1 MSDYDFLI
9 GLFVPAETQRDI
21 VDRLYRETA
30 QALEKPAVKKSL
42 AGLNAQQNLPEPR
55 AFPLW

>member
-1 MSDYDFLI
+1 MARVPAWLAAVAVLVSDYDFWI

-30 QALEKPAVKKSL
+30 QALEKPAVI
-42 AGLNAQQNLPEPR
+42 AWPA
-55 AFPLW
+55 